1 MGMIGSVMRWFTERM
16 GRNYTLVQLAEK
28 LEKSGQTVHGRM
40 ESTSNSESHRKAAR
54 HIIGIERWS
63 QSRLR
68 VALGDPLTLDEYD
81 GYCPDAQLDMAAL
94 ARAFAETRQES
105 IQLAQQL
112 EAAGVSP
119 IQTVRHNELGD
130 LTIRGW
136 LVYIGNHA
144 WRESFV
150 LR

>member
-1 MGMIGSVMRWFTERM
+1 MSIFGSVSRVFTEWL
-16 GRNYTLVQLAEK
+16 GRRRPLAAWVEK
-28 LEKSGQTVHGRM
+28 LEESGQTVHGRM
-40 ESTSNSESHRKAAR
+40 ESTSNSENHRKAAR

-81 GYCPDAQLDMAAL
+81 GYRPDAQLDMAAL
-94 ARAFAETRQES
+94 ARAFADTRQES
-105 IQLAQQL
+105 VQLAQQL
-112 EAAGVSP
+112 AEAGISP
-119 IQTVRHNELGD
+119 LQTVRHNELGE
-130 LTIRGW
+130 LTISGW
-136 LVYIGNHA
+136 LAYIENHA